1 MLILF
6 FQNTKKFSL
15 FHKKGTESSS
25 ETLKEHS
32 LPICLTE
39 CLIGTD
45 IAFLLD
51 GSGSVKSQ
59 DFQKMKTFVKNL
71 VGSFLSSDTKVR
83 NCTAILSQTQT
94 LQVHVAFLNFH
105 KNMFF
110 FLCFPLI
117 STFHLFLCACF
128 FFSFLFPSSLIHQR
142 SITTLI
148 IFSHLDHGNLTLI
161 ELHNYVEE
169 LTQLRPSNMLCK
181 CCQDFA
187 CLLCDLFIQNTD
199 VTFFKR
205 VQCLWM
211 SIQLMEQVK
220 YQI

>member
-83 NCTAILSQTQT
+83 NCTAILS
-94 LQVHVAFLNFH
+94 
-105 KNMFF
+105 
-110 FLCFPLI
+110 
-117 STFHLFLCACF
+117 
-128 FFSFLFPSSLIHQR
+128 
-142 SITTLI
+142 
-148 IFSHLDHGNLTLI
+148 
-161 ELHNYVEE
+161 
-169 LTQLRPSNMLCK
+169 
-181 CCQDFA
+181 
-187 CLLCDLFIQNTD
+187 
-199 VTFFKR
+199 
-205 VQCLWM
+205 
-211 SIQLMEQVK
+211 
-220 YQI
+220 

>member
-51 GSGSVKSQ
+51 GSGSVNRQ

-110 FLCFPLI
+110 FLMFSTYFHFPLI
-117 STFHLFLCACF
+117 SLCMFFLQF
-128 FFSFLFPSSLIHQR
+128 SVSQFSHSPKVHYYFNNFFSSGSWKSNIDR
-142 SITTLI
+142 I
-148 IFSHLDHGNLTLI
+148 
-161 ELHNYVEE
+161 
-169 LTQLRPSNMLCK
+169 TQLRGGTYTAK
-181 CCQDFA
+181 A
-187 CLLCDLFIQNTD
+187 IEHA
-199 VTFFKR
+199 V
-205 VQCLWM
+205 
-211 SIQLMEQVK
+211 
-220 YQI
+220 